1 MKPRTKAI
9 LKFLLDI
16 LELYVPMI
24 AFLTIFVCFMIQI
37 ISRYFFTP
45 LMWPEELA
53 LLSFIWA
60 ALLGALYAKRH
71 EALVSFTLIYDK
83 VSDRGRAIMR
93 VAGNALLVAAF
104 VISFKPSLDFVIFQG
119 YKKSSV
125 LYIPMNLVSS
135 AYLIFLA
142 DITIRYVID
151 IVRDIRFL
159 ATGKPA
165 SAAGAST

>member
-1 MKPRTKAI
+1 MKQRTKSV
-9 LKFLLDI
+9 LRFLLDV
-16 LELYVPMI
+16 LELYLPMI
-24 AFLTIFVCFMIQI
+24 AFLSIFVCFMIQI

-53 LLSFIWA
+53 LLSFVWA

-71 EALVSFTLIYDK
+71 ESLVFFTLIYDK
-83 VSDRGRAIMR
+83 APDRGKALIRI
-93 VAGNALLVAAF
+93 AGNILLVAAF
-104 VISFKPSLDFVIFQG
+104 AISFKPSLDFVIFQG

-135 AYLIFLA
+135 AYLIFLV
-142 DITIRYVID
+142 DITVRYVVD

-159 ATGKPA
+159 ATGRPA
-165 SAAGAST
+165 